1 MFCDKHY
8 KWYNLLCVECM
19 VNKYSDTPIA
29 MPGAGSSVSFT
40 GGAGS
45 EYSIKTLY
53 DFDDILSSRDVVNK
67 PEHYQ
72 GKVECID
79 AIESAV
85 EGLEGIEAV
94 CTANAIKYLYR
105 WKKKNGV
112 EDIKKAKWYIERL
125 LNGLDA
131 N

>member
-1 MFCDKHY
+1 MQHCQQHKRDYHTMCPDCY
-8 KWYNLLCVECM
+8 AN
-19 VNKYSDTPIA
+19 PIA
-29 MPGAGSSVSFT
+29 MPNTTLAD
-40 GGAGS
+40 
-45 EYSIKTLY
+45 YIKSY
-53 DFDDILSSRDVVNK
+53 DTVNK
-67 PEHYQ
+67 PKHYA

-125 LNGLDA
+125 LNGLNA
-131 N
+131 S